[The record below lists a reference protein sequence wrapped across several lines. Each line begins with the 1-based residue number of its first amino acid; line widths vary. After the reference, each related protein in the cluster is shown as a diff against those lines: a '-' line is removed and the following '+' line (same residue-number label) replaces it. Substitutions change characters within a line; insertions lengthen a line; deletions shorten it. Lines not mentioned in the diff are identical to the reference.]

1 MSGNATVNSNHAD
14 EGGGVCFLVGHTSY
28 NFYAGSNFLTMNEN
42 ATITGNISVG
52 NGGGVFMYSVNTTG
66 ENTMNSLT
74 MNGQSSISN
83 NAAGQNGGGMY
94 MNMVINANARNIL
107 LLNENAY
114 IASNTADEN
123 GGGIYINSVE
133 MPVSSVTLNDAS
145 VITLNTASIRNG
157 GGIYLATL
165 ASLETT
171 GPSLIMN
178 NGAPNGNGGG
188 INTEDLTYSN
198 LNTSNG
204 TMFSG
209 NTASVA
215 FLPPVNAVILYPN
228 IGFASISITTHPLNN
243 YDINFANGEPLT
255 FQVAYNANGGV
266 GNHIDSNISS
276 GTVYTILAPR
286 EIGIDREGYTFI
298 AWNTEPDGGGTS
310 YAPSSIIIISED
322 VTLYAQWIANPVN
335 LYTVTYIANGG
346 VGSHIDT
353 DIPHG
358 TAYIILS
365 PQEAGIYRE
374 GYIFTIWN
382 TQPDGGG
389 VSYAPENLIIL
400 TENLILYAQWMTNE
414 KPSCCKT
421 CCCPCVSCCD

>member
-1 MSGNATVNSNHAD
+1 
-14 EGGGVCFLVGHTSY
+14 
-28 NFYAGSNFLTMNEN
+28 
-42 ATITGNISVG
+42 
-52 NGGGVFMYSVNTTG
+52 
-66 ENTMNSLT
+66 
-74 MNGQSSISN
+74 
-83 NAAGQNGGGMY
+83 
-94 MNMVINANARNIL
+94 
-107 LLNENAY
+107 
-114 IASNTADEN
+114 
-123 GGGIYINSVE
+123 
-133 MPVSSVTLNDAS
+133 
-145 VITLNTASIRNG
+145 
-157 GGIYLATL
+157 
-165 ASLETT
+165 
-171 GPSLIMN
+171 
-178 NGAPNGNGGG
+178 
-188 INTEDLTYSN
+188 
-198 LNTSNG
+198 
-204 TMFSG
+204 MFSG

-286 EIGIDREGYTFI
+286 EIGIDREDYTFI

-358 TAYIILS
+358 TAYMILS